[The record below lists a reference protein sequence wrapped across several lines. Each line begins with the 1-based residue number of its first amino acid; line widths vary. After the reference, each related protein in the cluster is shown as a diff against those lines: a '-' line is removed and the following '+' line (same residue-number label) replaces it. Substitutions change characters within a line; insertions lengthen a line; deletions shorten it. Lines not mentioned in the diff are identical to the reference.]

1 MAASLTNDEKLAV
14 AFIAAQKTW
23 PYFSV
28 GLAHLV
34 RRWGNIEPY
43 HSMAVTRQGVLV
55 IDPLFVDAMEPQ
67 VLALVLVHELQHL
80 LRRHATRSDQIA
92 EVNRET
98 WGTAADFEIN
108 DDFPAELVTKGGGL
122 LPGQHGLPDGQMAEE
137 YYAELTKRAGGSRG
151 QGKSGAGRGKQDGEG
166 TGDGEGKGTGQ
177 KGQKGGVMAG
187 QCGSGSGGE
196 PVDGEPE
203 GAEGAPGRS
212 EADLERMRGATAQAI
227 IEHASRN
234 RGTVPAGLL
243 RWAEQMIAPPKVRW
257 QDKLTRAVRGSYATA
272 SGKLDYTRTRPSRR
286 QSALDSMARV
296 LGRRAPIMP
305 ALCGPQP
312 TVAIGIDTSGS
323 MGEAELVRAVS
334 ESHGVLRALGAPVTF
349 LSCDAEVNGVKQI
362 RTVRELTQTL
372 RGGGGTDFRPIFAAV
387 EALKPKPAV
396 FIFITDG
403 MGPAPESPPAG
414 IHTIWVLVGGYK
426 QAPCGWGEQIAID
439 D

>member
-1 MAASLTNDEKLAV
+1 MATALTNDEKLAV
-14 AFIAAQKTW
+14 AFIAAQKAW

-34 RRWGNIEPY
+34 RRWGNIEPF
-43 HSMAVTRQGVLV
+43 HSMAVTRHGVLV
-55 IDPLFVDAMEPQ
+55 IDPLFVDAMEPP
-67 VLALVLVHELQHL
+67 VLAMVLVHELQHL
-80 LRRHATRSDQIA
+80 LRRHATRSDQIP

-98 WGTAADFEIN
+98 WGTAADLEIN

-122 LPGQHGLPDGQMAEE
+122 LPSLHGLPDGLMAEE
-137 YYAELTKRAGGSRG
+137 YYAKLQEQQKQQQGS
-151 QGKSGAGRGKQDGEG
+151 
-166 TGDGEGKGTGQ
+166 GDGKGKG
-177 KGQKGGVMAG
+177 KGKGKGNGDKGGAMAG

-203 GAEGAPGRS
+203 AAEGAPGRS

-234 RGTVPAGLL
+234 RGDVPGSLL

-257 QDKLTRAVRGSYATA
+257 QDKLKRAVRGSYATA

-286 QSALDSMARV
+286 QSALDSMARA

-305 ALCGPQP
+305 ALCGPKP

-323 MGEAELVRAVS
+323 MSEAELVRAVS

-349 LSCDAEVNGVKQI
+349 LSCDAAVNEVKRV
-362 RTVRELTQTL
+362 RTARELAQAL
-372 RGGGGTDFRPIFAAV
+372 KGGGGTDFRPIFAAV
-387 EALKPKPAV
+387 EKLKPKPAI

-403 MGPAPESPPAG
+403 MGPAPSEPPAG
-414 IHTIWVLVGGYK
+414 IHAIWVLVGPH
-426 QAPCGWGEQIAID
+426 QEAPCSWGEQIKID